1 MENEVIFKKCNKC
14 GALVEVINDCHC
26 GNCGI
31 NCCGEQMQVIREN
44 SVDAAVE
51 KHVPN
56 YKAVGA
62 YVYVNVA
69 HVMEDEH
76 FIEWVA
82 LTSEKLSAKKFFKP
96 GEEAVAVFPYI
107 KGGKLLAY
115 CNKHGLWSKV
125 VE

>member
-1 MENEVIFKKCNKC
+1 MNNNVVFKKCNKC
-14 GALVEVINDCHC
+14 GALVEVLKDCTC
-26 GNCGI
+26 QNCGI
-31 NCCGEQMQVIREN
+31 VCCGEQMQEIKEN

-56 YKAVGA
+56 YKVVGA
-62 YVYVNVA
+62 YIYVNVP

-82 LTSEKLSAKKFFKP
+82 ITSNKLSAKKFFVA

-107 KGGKLLAY
+107 KGSKIYAY